1 MQHPPSLGWEQRGCE
16 STKQK
21 QDYFSI
27 TYWESSVQHRS
38 SFLYRGLSS
47 RGQQGSMLWKTQSSS
62 PCLLETKAQAWLN
75 FCQLTAPPSTQFGR
89 RKTNER
95 EHKRNFRTEWQT
107 PVSAVSLSLMEFIHQ
122 TIFLGFLNTKLWS
135 IVPVWFSSLSIAS
148 LWYASRNVFPK
159 LAKFIFVVYS

>member
-27 TYWESSVQHRS
+27 TYWESSIQHRS

-107 PVSAVSLSLMEFIHQ
+107 PVSAVSLV
-122 TIFLGFLNTKLWS
+122 NTGIISDLLRSCQDSTRIPKH
-135 IVPVWFSSLSIAS
+135 LSPS
-148 LWYASRNVFPK
+148 FCSC
-159 LAKFIFVVYS
+159 